1 MQSFNFL
8 ADRSKG
14 SKFSAIDPLSQ
25 YSTSFSFSHGTVD
38 FGPLMVYALMA
49 NGDVFVMGPVLP
61 LHAEVPAAYLQ
72 NLQAWATER
81 QRRLKNNAKQGA
93 EHASLVGRAGLQ
105 VQWVDALVRQAGKKD
120 EEPSSDQRPKH
131 RRGFGLRDPSPERTP
146 ERTPPR
152 PGFVH
157 VHPPHLTPSGSP
169 APGMHRPLLRQGP
182 VLFDPA
188 PQEVGNGDEIDEQ
201 VASDIVVFP
210 AVPADADAAPSED
223 TQPINVV
230 GIAWSGGRIDVG
242 VEEVAPEPRWLSS
255 RDPVDAEIVVPI
267 VESVLAS
274 YPSVD
279 PEALAT
285 NAPRFVSDPIHR
297 DVFYVQSAFSVDTV
311 SVAPWIGKLIGGSAE
326 LPPSDVAALVVA
338 SWVY

>member
-8 ADRSKG
+8 ADKSKGG

-25 YSTSFSFSHGTVD
+25 YATSFSFSHGTVD

-49 NGDVFVMGPVLP
+49 NGDVYTMGPVLP

-72 NLQAWATER
+72 NLQAWVAEK
-81 QRRLKNNAKQGA
+81 QRRLKSEGQQSA
-93 EHASLVGRAGLQ
+93 EHASAVGRVGLQ
-105 VQWVDALVRQAGKKD
+105 VQWVDALVRQAERGS
-120 EEPSSDQRPKH
+120 EDQASPAQSTTSH
-131 RRGFGLRDPSPERTP
+131 RRGFGLREPSPEPSP

-157 VHPPHLTPSGSP
+157 VHPPNLTPSGSP
-169 APGMHRPLLRQGP
+169 APGVHRPLLRQGP
-182 VLFDPA
+182 ALFDPA

-210 AVPADADAAPSED
+210 AAVEEPTGPTE
-223 TQPINVV
+223 PINVV
-230 GIAWSGGRIDVG
+230 GIAWSGGRIDIG
-242 VEEVAPEPRWLSS
+242 IEEGAPEPRWLSS
-255 RDPVDAEIVVPI
+255 RDPVDDNVVIPI

-274 YPSVD
+274 YPAGLE
-279 PEALAT
+279 PEAFTT
-285 NAPRFVSDPIHR
+285 NAPVFVADPIHM

-311 SVAPWIGKLIGGSAE
+311 SVAPWIGKLLSGDGD

-338 SWVY
+338 S